1 MSLLRGRAG
10 LPHPMF
16 GGPPLGTL
24 EAAGE
29 APGVLALHGFGA
41 TPQEV
46 ELAVDV
52 ARDLG
57 LRALAPLLPGHGLAV
72 EVLAQTRFDDWR
84 AAAERALFQVAPEA
98 EPAIVVGSSMGS
110 LLALDL
116 AASFPHKVA
125 GVAAFAPA
133 IRLSWP
139 FPSLALS
146 LVTRLHLPDFSIPK
160 SAPDILDAGGRASQM
175 TYARQPAHAGNEV
188 RLAGRRVRAR
198 LGEIRCPAFVAHG
211 RHDHVCPVANAY
223 RVQSEL
229 GTPAAEKEL
238 LILPRSYHI
247 ITRDVDRGLLRTR
260 LYSFVRRVALAVRR
274 RGATPRA
281 AGAQAVP
288 VDPYPPAARSV
299 ADNVS
304 TTSSSARTTAATT
317 S

>member
-1 MSLLRGRAG
+1 MSLLRGRTA
-10 LPHPMF
+10 PPRAMF
-16 GGPPLGTL
+16 GGLAMGTL

-46 ELAVDV
+46 ELAVSV

-57 LRALAPLLPGHGLAV
+57 LRALAPLLPGHGLSV
-72 EVLAQTRFDDWR
+72 EVLAQTRFEDWR
-84 AAAERALFQVAPEA
+84 AAAERALFQVAPQA
-98 EPAIVVGSSMGS
+98 APAIVIGSSMGS

-116 AASFPHKVA
+116 AASFPRKVA
-125 GVAAFAPA
+125 GVAALAPA
-133 IRLSWP
+133 IQLAWP
-139 FPSLALS
+139 FPSLALA
-146 LVTRLHLPDFSIPK
+146 LVSRLRIPDFSIPK
-160 SAPDILDAGGRASQM
+160 SAPDILDAGGRISQI
-175 TYARQPAHAGNEV
+175 TYSRQPAHAGNEV

-229 GTPAAEKEL
+229 GTPEAEKEL

-247 ITRDVDRGLLRTR
+247 VTRDVDRGLLRTR
-260 LYSFVRRVALAVRR
+260 LYSFVRRVALAARR
-274 RGATPRA
+274 RASATD
-281 AGAQAVP
+281 AGIAQPVP
-288 VDPYPPAARSV
+288 VEPYPPAARSV
-299 ADNVS
+299 ADNAS